1 LYNLDKYVFA
11 ARILISV
18 ILNENKPH
26 HPMKLFI
33 FITTN
38 IFFRWLFCISLG

>member
-1 LYNLDKYVFA
+1 M
-11 ARILISV
+11 ILIH
-18 ILNENKPH
+18 NKPLH
-26 HPMKLFI
+26 SQKLPI

>member
-1 LYNLDKYVFA
+1 MFWNNLDQYVFA
-11 ARILISV
+11 ARKLISV
-18 ILNENKPH
+18 ISIQPH
-26 HPMKLFI
+26 HPIKLFI